1 MNYEQIRNLVAKS
14 CIAMDR
20 EDFAGYL
27 KLCCDEFRY
36 RIVAFSNEIQ
46 REMVWLDVDRTAI
59 EGIFEM
65 IPRHARMEG
74 ALKRHV
80 SVYTIEPAATGRASV
95 LSSIIVSLTSPSG
108 ATQLYAVGEIE
119 DEVDLAQPEARIA
132 SRLVRLET
140 RILAPHSHV
149 PI

>member
-1 MNYEQIRNLVAKS
+1 MNYEQIRSLVAKS

-20 EDFAGYL
+20 EDFTGYL
-27 KLCCDEFRY
+27 KLCSDEFRY
-36 RIVAFSNEIQ
+36 RIVAFSNEIN
-46 REMVWLDVDRTAI
+46 RDMVWLDADRTAI

-80 SVYTIEPAATGRASV
+80 SVYTIEPTAAGRAAV
-95 LSSIIVSLTSPSG
+95 LSSIVVSITSPSG
-108 ATQLYAVGEIE
+108 STQLYAVGEIE
-119 DEVDLAQPEARIA
+119 DEVDLGQSEPRIA
-132 SRLVRLET
+132 SRQVRLET